1 MKLSHLEKL
10 SGLSGVSG
18 DESAVA
24 REIIAKIEGYARW
37 ELDPLGNLLVYKEGE
52 ARRESPLLLFT
63 PMDEPGLMVT
73 GIEKDGSLKFTRVG
87 ETDRRTIPGRRVK
100 VGPDGIPGVVI
111 DIRIVPPASERDKP
125 VEPDKLRI
133 DIGASSEEEAKAFVH
148 LGDTA
153 AFQAE
158 FERLGLHRLKGKALS
173 SRAGC
178 AVLISLIRE
187 PLPYDTLFAF
197 TVLREAGE
205 GGSSVVASRLHP
217 GRAVMVAPVPAD
229 DIPGGG
235 ETFSLGGGPVI
246 RRRNPAGC
254 SIKGWSRRC
263 GRWRRRRKSRPSW
276 RPSPAG
282 AALPASSTGR
292 GRRPDGGRRVP
303 GPLPPKALPRWW
315 TKPTCRR
322 SKNCCSPIWQSPDRR
337 NEGWNTVTTPSC

>member
-37 ELDPLGNLLVYKEGE
+37 ELDPLGNLLVYKEGAE
-52 ARRESPLLLFT
+52 RRESPLLLFT

-73 GIEKDGSLKFTRVG
+73 GSEEDGSLKFTRVD

-100 VGPDGIPGVVI
+100 VGPDGIPGVIGGKAVHHAA
-111 DIRIVPPASERDKP
+111 ASERDKP
-125 VEPDKLRI
+125 AEPDKLRI
-133 DIGASSEEEAKAFVH
+133 DIGAANEEEAKALVH

-178 AVLISLIRE
+178 AVLISLSRE
-187 PLPYDTLFAF
+187 PIPYDTLFAF

-205 GGSSVVASRLHP
+205 GGSSVVSSRLHP

-246 RRRNPAGC
+246 PAAEQRGGFD
-254 SIKGWSRRC
+254 KGMVETLRALAASAEI
-263 GRWRRRRKSRPSW
+263 
-276 RPSPAG
+276 PAQL
-282 AALPASSTGR
+282 AALPGRSGASGIQHSA
-292 GRRPDGGRRVP
+292 GGVRTAVAGFPVRYP
-303 GPLPPKALPRWW
+303 E
-315 TKPTCRR
+315 
-322 SKNCCSPIWQSPDRR
+322 SPAQVVDETDLQAVEKLLLAYMAEP
-337 NEGWNTVTTPSC
+337 